1 MVLVEIPLWVMHG
14 NPNADKKRSILPTA
28 ANVATS
34 NPSDDTPSS
43 KDAKDA
49 TQIAKAALSLLPNSN
64 RQQRPPLYG
73 IDVHPDGTRFA
84 TASGDGTV
92 KIWSTAA
99 LFGGRFDKN
108 NRQREASGRD
118 GRGWGEF
125 TEGGNY
131 VSSNSEGE
139 GYDTCS
145 SMETS
150 TPVPTTT
157 APAPPQTVPVV
168 GVNDLSGLVR
178 KKKGGGNAN
187 PVKNVA
193 APTKPPPV
201 TNTAA
206 LADVDATTTTALES
220 NNSESPLAAQ
230 LQPSHPLEN
239 KTTNLTNKAKQHKL
253 LTTISSSHTGS
264 ILSIRFSPSGQY
276 LATAGDDS
284 YVNIYVKS
292 NTPAFKGNLVGVDS
306 NGNRMENQEDVEHWN
321 RIAIGRGHALDVVG
335 LAWAPDDSHLVS
347 CSLDSVHPVIVWRLF
362 DVLENPDESNT
373 HKSAIGGT
381 NTPQSCGTIHNLHP
395 FKILGRNVHTSTV
408 KGVAFDPAGKYIA
421 TSGDDPAIC
430 IWRAFDDWGLEARI
444 DSTSGVFRSR
454 KRKRKSGQEGENHED
469 EDDPGELASLSL
481 FRRIS
486 FAPDGSH
493 VCGTNATLR
502 GKNIAAM
509 ISREGW
515 AASSPAQDGET
526 KDHPP
531 GAANLVGHKQPV
543 VSSRHCPVFFQVP
556 NGSVESDSEDDPD
569 AEPDYSTLVALGDKK
584 GFVTVWS
591 TKLPR
596 PLFKMQ
602 CSESRC
608 TVTDISWGFV
618 SAKNC
623 KEGKDSLVMMVSL
636 LDGYVV
642 AINFTIPD
650 EVGGGSV
657 LSAEKQRQIFRLKY
671 GIDDFVGMYGV
682 SPEKRRS
689 VKRLVDDVGPMLI
702 ENALQLTME
711 MENEEDENDHVGTN
725 GGPVDA
731 ATPKGTK
738 KRGRLTSA
746 PTNNVSDEEAH
757 TGDDANKPKKTKDV
771 AAQDTL
777 QNALDAAA
785 RADNVTAKAA
795 SREKIATGDNGALL
809 ASGGPPQTN
818 GSASVFAKHTVSS
831 FGHVLRIPYT
841 THKIYSVDLEPK
853 AAASTSILDGS
864 ATRIVA
870 DCVNVPAASAGS
882 LPSATL
888 TISRGGVRKWKDIL
902 AQVSCSA
909 LAASRDLMAVGTADG
924 CLYLYGTSPTLGW
937 ESAKAHRAF
946 PPFVLGSSVV
956 EIKLS
961 SHNEEMK
968 MVVLTSDGNFY
979 VYKFLPLGPKLEYK
993 GSVVPPMQHLLLSF
1007 PPSSSQGT
1015 TSILQPKLASMQLTD
1030 TNQLMLI
1037 LSFGTLSSSAKT
1049 LHGFVYNCDMEV
1061 WMRVS
1066 DSNSFLVSD
1075 FYPPVPR
1082 LPTEG
1087 EHGLLSRMDAIIRS
1101 GASMESAKQMYIKL
1115 VENEKQTSQKIVT
1128 RSHCEDR
1135 LACAIALRST
1145 SEFQTWLSSYAR
1157 CLSSSGDADALRFLV
1172 DILLGNSEDFEH
1184 SDNFSRQ
1191 VQSCWWLNSIGDE
1204 CLGLNSKDVI
1214 RHHILPQMS
1223 KNRELQR
1230 LTNEIAME
1238 LES

>member
-1 MVLVEIPLWVMHG
+1 MVLVEIPLWVRHG
-14 NPNADKKRSILPTA
+14 NPNADKKRSILPA
-28 ANVATS
+28 VNVADAATS
-34 NPSDDTPSS
+34 NISNDADTN
-43 KDAKDA
+43 DA

-99 LFGGRFDKN
+99 LFGGRFVKAHQND
-108 NRQREASGRD
+108 RASGPEE
-118 GRGWGEF
+118 RGWSKF
-125 TEGGNY
+125 TDGGNY

-139 GYDTCS
+139 GYDTSS
-145 SMETS
+145 SMEIS
-150 TPVPTTT
+150 TPVTTMAT
-157 APAPPQTVPVV
+157 AASTNAPAV
-168 GVNDLSGLVR
+168 GVNDLSALVR
-178 KKKGGGNAN
+178 KKKGAGNTNA
-187 PVKNVA
+187 VKNVDDTIR
-193 APTKPPPV
+193 PTTSSNTSDPVDPESTTISTIDARNNQSSLTQPLPPI
-201 TNTAA
+201 
-206 LADVDATTTTALES
+206 
-220 NNSESPLAAQ
+220 
-230 LQPSHPLEN
+230 
-239 KTTNLTNKAKQHKL
+239 NLTNTSKQHKL

-292 NTPAFKGNLVGVDS
+292 NTPSYRGNLVGVDS
-306 NGNRMENQEDVEHWN
+306 NGNRLENQEDIEHWN

-362 DVLENPDESNT
+362 DVLESHSE
-373 HKSAIGGT
+373 H
-381 NTPQSCGTIHNLHP
+381 SCGTIHNLHP

-454 KRKRKSGQEGENHED
+454 KRKRKSAQEGETHEE

-493 VCGTNATLR
+493 VCGTNASLR

-515 AASSPAQDGET
+515 AASSPVEDGET
-526 KDHPP
+526 KEHPP

-556 NGSVESDSEDDPD
+556 DGSTDSDSEDDPD
-569 AEPDYSTLVALGDKK
+569 AEPDYATLVALGDKK

-623 KEGKDSLVMMVSL
+623 KEGKDSLVMIVSL

-650 EVGGGSV
+650 EVGGGCV

-671 GIDDFVGMYGV
+671 GIDDIFGLYGA
-682 SPEKRRS
+682 SPEKRRG
-689 VKRLVDDVGPMLI
+689 VKRLVDDAGPMLI

-711 MENEEDENDHVGTN
+711 MENEEGDIEHGGTRVRQ
-725 GGPVDA
+725 VDA
-731 ATPKGTK
+731 AAPKDTK
-738 KRGRLTSA
+738 KRGRPTLA
-746 PTNNVSDEEAH
+746 PTNNVSDEDAQ
-757 TGDDANKPKKTKDV
+757 TGNDASKQKRRQDV
-771 AAQDTL
+771 AAQDPL
-777 QNALDAAA
+777 QNALDAAS
-785 RADNVTAKAA
+785 RADNATARAA
-795 SREKIATGDNGALL
+795 GRDKIAAGDRGVAQGI
-809 ASGGPPQTN
+809 AGPTQTN
-818 GSASVFAKHTVSS
+818 GSASLFANHNLPTV
-831 FGHVLRIPYT
+831 GPVLRIPYT
-841 THKIYSVDLEPK
+841 TDRIYSVVLEPK
-853 AAASTSILDGS
+853 AVTSTSILDGGDS
-864 ATRIVA
+864 RIVA
-870 DCVNVPAASAGS
+870 DCVNSPAATTGS
-882 LPSATL
+882 LPYATL
-888 TISRGGVRKWKDIL
+888 TISQGGVRRWKDIL
-902 AQVSCSA
+902 AQISCSA
-909 LAASRDLMAVGTADG
+909 LAASRDLLAVGSADG
-924 CLYLYGTSPTLGW
+924 LLYLYGTSPTLGW
-937 ESAKAHRAF
+937 ESAKAFRAF
-946 PPFVLGSSVV
+946 PPFVFGSSVV
-956 EIKLS
+956 DI
-961 SHNEEMK
+961 HFRTYNEEPK
-968 MVVLTSDGNFY
+968 MVVVTSDGNFY
-979 VYKFLPLGPKLEYK
+979 VYKFLPFGPKLEYK
-993 GSVVPPMQHLLLSF
+993 GSVVPPMQHLLLSC
-1007 PPSSSQGT
+1007 PPSTNQGST
-1015 TSILQPKLASMQLTD
+1015 LMPQPKLARIQLTD

-1037 LSFGTLSSSAKT
+1037 LSFGTLSSAKC
-1049 LHGFVYNCDMEV
+1049 LHGFVYNCSMEV

-1075 FYPPVPR
+1075 FYPSVPR
-1082 LPTEG
+1082 LSTEG
-1087 EHGLLSRMDAIIRS
+1087 ERGLLSKIDTLIRS

-1115 VENEKQTSQKIVT
+1115 VENEKQVSQKIVT

-1172 DILLGNSEDFEH
+1172 DILLGNSEDFECAD
-1184 SDNFSRQ
+1184 SSSRLLS
-1191 VQSCWWLNSIGDE
+1191 SCWWLNSMRDE
-1204 CLGLNSKDVI
+1204 CLGLNSKDII

-1238 LES
+1238 LDA